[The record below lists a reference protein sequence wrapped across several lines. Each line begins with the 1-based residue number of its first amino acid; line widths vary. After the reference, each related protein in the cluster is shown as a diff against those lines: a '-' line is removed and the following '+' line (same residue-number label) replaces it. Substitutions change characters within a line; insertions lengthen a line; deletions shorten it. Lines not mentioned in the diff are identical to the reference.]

1 MDNDPYFRSPS
12 PSLRGTSPILRPF
25 ALAGSVNS
33 LSSSMGGSPALP
45 TAHEDARESDDHD
58 SEGPTILEIG
68 PSPARPVQEGE
79 SGISM
84 SSPTKRGLRI
94 HQDSSSTL
102 NSSSKKRDV
111 AAPPAE
117 PPHDSHQQT
126 SSPSAKRPE
135 RPQYTQYTS
144 SIMSSD
150 LASEFERSESVP
162 QSYSSGPDYQRGNRT
177 LALGTLMEHVV
188 RLVTRL
194 KGADIISLEQRLKRQ
209 NLPGDVS
216 HLAKTTLR
224 DIVSLYV

>member
-1 MDNDPYFRSPS
+1 M
-12 PSLRGTSPILRPF
+12 
-25 ALAGSVNS
+25 
-33 LSSSMGGSPALP
+33 GSPALP
-45 TAHEDARESDDHD
+45 TAHEDVRESDEHD

-68 PSPARPVQEGE
+68 PSPVRPLPEGE

-94 HQDSSSTL
+94 HQESSSTL

-111 AAPPAE
+111 AVQTADLSHDHHE
-117 PPHDSHQQT
+117 PST
-126 SSPSAKRPE
+126 SAKHSN

-150 LASEFERSESVP
+150 LASEFERSESMP
-162 QSYSSGPDYQRGNRT
+162 QSHSSGPDYQRGNRT
-177 LALGTLMEHVV
+177 AALGTLMEHVV

-194 KGADIISLEQRLKRQ
+194 KGADITSLEQRLKRQ

-224 DIVSLYV
+224 DIVSIYIAGTSV